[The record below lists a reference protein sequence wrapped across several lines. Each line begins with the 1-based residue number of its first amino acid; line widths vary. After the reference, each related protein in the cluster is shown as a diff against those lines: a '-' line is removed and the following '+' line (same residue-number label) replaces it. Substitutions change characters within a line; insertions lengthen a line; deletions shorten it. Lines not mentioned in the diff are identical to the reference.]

1 MNTDHEIKRCRA
13 GAALN
18 TAVKEN
24 LINVCARPCSCWRT
38 LLGRYLCRLRK
49 KKNKKEQQIA
59 GNKKHFPATS
69 AFLKEILF
77 IVTAI

>member
-13 GAALN
+13 GAASN

-24 LINVCARPCSCWRT
+24 LINVCARPCPCWRT
-38 LLGRYLCRLRK
+38 LLSLCRLRK
-49 KKNKKEQQIA
+49 NKNKKEKQIA

-77 IVTAI
+77 IFIAI